1 MDILAQIMSEK
12 HPNPIEFLNQL
23 RQTTEPIGG
32 GMEYSDNGEYV
43 EYDVAVE
50 AIKKAQQQLTDKV
63 CEWIKE
69 HNADYISI
77 VPNDHLTNN
86 FYDDLRKAMKGE

>member
-12 HPNPIEFLNQL
+12 YSNPIEFLNQL
-23 RQTTEPIGG
+23 RQTTESIGG

-50 AIKKAQQQLTDKV
+50 AVKKAQKQLIDKA
-63 CEWIKE
+63 CERLE
-69 HNADYISI
+69 DYFAPDGSM
-77 VPNDHLTNN
+77 VPENIRLWR
-86 FYDDLRKAMKGE
+86 DLQRVIKGE

>member
-12 HPNPIEFLNQL
+12 HSNPIEFLNQL

-50 AIKKAQQQLTDKV
+50 AVKKEQKQFIDKA
-63 CEWIKE
+63 CEWWNNE
-69 HNADYISI
+69 
-77 VPNDHLTNN
+77 LTYPTMTQAEIDWYQTKIAE
-86 FYDDLRKAMKGE
+86 FKKVMKGE